1 MTDSKTVKLG
11 LDNFVLRAQGRRHQ
25 VREFPGP
32 LSIKTVVDGRVTW
45 HVGGRDVLVD
55 QCSFLVLS
63 EGERYSMDID
73 VRVPVRTCCVFFQ
86 HGFVE
91 RVVHSL
97 TCPEDRLLEDPNGGT
112 GRTSFLSRLHARDDR
127 VMPRMRAIASAG
139 LPPTMWLEEQ
149 YLLLAGDLGA
159 AYEETRRQ
167 IQRIPAVRAATR
179 DEILRRL
186 DRAREFMHAY
196 CGSTMHLDEI
206 AHAACLSTYHF
217 HRTFSKAMG
226 ESPHTYLTRIRLD
239 RARCLLEKRL
249 SVTEVCGL
257 VGFESLTSFSALF
270 RRKFGFPPSQ
280 ISKNR
285 EAAIGEACYF

>member
-1 MTDSKTVKLG
+1 MAGSKTVKLG
-11 LDNFVLRAQGRRHQ
+11 VDNFVLRAQGRRHQ

-32 LSIKTVVDGRVTW
+32 SSIKTVVDGRVGW
-45 HVGGRDVLVD
+45 KVDGREVLVD

-63 EGERYSMDID
+63 DGESYSMDID
-73 VRVPVRTCCVFFQ
+73 FRVPVRTCCVFFE

-91 RVVHSL
+91 RVVHAV
-97 TCPEDRLLEDPNGGT
+97 TCPEDRLLDTPDGDAGN
-112 GRTSFLSRLHARDDR
+112 TSFLSRLHARDDR
-127 VMPRMRAIASAG
+127 VMPRMHAIAAAG
-139 LPPTMWLEEQ
+139 LAPTMWLEEQ
-149 YLLLAGDLGA
+149 YLLLAGDLAA

-167 IQRIPAVRAATR
+167 IQRIPAVRASTR

-206 AHAACLSTYHF
+206 AKAACLSTYHL

-257 VGFESLTSFSALF
+257 VGFESLTSFSTLF
-270 RRKFGFPPSQ
+270 RRKFGLPPSR

-285 EAAIGEACYF
+285 EALIE